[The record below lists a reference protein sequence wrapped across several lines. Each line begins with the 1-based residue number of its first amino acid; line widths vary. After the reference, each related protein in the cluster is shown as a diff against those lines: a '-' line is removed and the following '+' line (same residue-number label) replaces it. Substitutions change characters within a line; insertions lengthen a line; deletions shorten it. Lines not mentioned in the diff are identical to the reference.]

1 MSKDSILVDLHKLL
15 EVDSI
20 GKDYFSHMLVALE
33 VSEDG
38 TPIGAVV
45 KMKCSP
51 ILALGVIDILHEKL
65 SEAREQVLEELE
77 NYQKANMNTQEHS
90 HSSNEVSDEKEFK
103 SMIQHAMDSFSTKDR
118 EFLVDSQKRAIAAL
132 MANDETT
139 LKAIIAEI
147 REFFERKKNNKGD
160 DNSTDFDINDFKGGF

>member
-15 EVDSI
+15 EVDSK

-51 ILALGVIDILHEKL
+51 ILALGVIDLLHEKL
-65 SEAREQVLEELE
+65 SEARETVLEELS
-77 NYQKANMNTQEHS
+77 NYEKDNMNVEKHDHS
-90 HSSNEVSDEKEFK
+90 IDDSTDAGDFK
-103 SMIQHAMDSFSTKDR
+103 SMMNKAIESISHEDR
-118 EFLVDSQKRAIAAL
+118 EFFVDSQKRAIAAL
-132 MANDETT
+132 MANDEAA
-139 LKAIIAEI
+139 LKAILAEM
-147 REFFERKKNNKGD
+147 RAYVDSKKKKGD
-160 DNSTDFDINDFKGGF
+160 DDSKGFDLNDFKGGF